1 MPIKRIA
8 HIGETTA
15 GIKENT
21 KNGVLLKFMAK
32 VLPTFL
38 FSLFPAIHIFQLVSI
53 WHKAVS
59 GLCLSHRV
67 SSTNQAWVVG
77 SWENEGTL

>member
-15 GIKENT
+15 GIRENT

-53 WHKAVS
+53 WLKSRIHIYIYVYA
-59 GLCLSHRV
+59 H
-67 SSTNQAWVVG
+67 
-77 SWENEGTL
+77 